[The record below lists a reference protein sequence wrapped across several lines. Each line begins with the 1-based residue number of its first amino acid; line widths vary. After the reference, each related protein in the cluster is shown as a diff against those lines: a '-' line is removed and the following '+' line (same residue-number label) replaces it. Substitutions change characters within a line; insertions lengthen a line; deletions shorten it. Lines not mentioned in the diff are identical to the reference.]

1 MAEPQVVLDI
11 VVQNIYI
18 YIVWERETATKN
30 MLLLINSNIY
40 DENRIEREKNFKLE
54 NEREK
59 V

>member
-40 DENRIEREKNFKLE
+40 DENRIEREKKF
-54 NEREK
+54 
-59 V
+59 

>member
-1 MAEPQVVLDI
+1 VAEPQVVLDI